1 MEKTLLNRA
10 EELLEELSEYRRYL
24 HENAETG
31 FDLKKTKA
39 YVKARLSEM
48 GYVPQDCG
56 KAGVIALAGK
66 GKADALLLRADM
78 DALPIKEE
86 TGVKFACKIG
96 NMHACGHDLHT
107 TMLLGAAKLIKERES
122 ELTGRIKLLFQPAEE
137 TLEGA
142 KDVIEAG
149 VLKNPDVNGAIM
161 AHVTTGG
168 DLSTGRIVVCSEG
181 VSAPAAEY
189 FTVEVKGKGCH
200 GAAPQEG
207 VDALTIGARIL
218 LGFEEILA
226 RELAISQRAT
236 LTIGQFQGGNAGNA
250 IADTAVLKGTLRA
263 YDEDAR
269 KKMKM
274 RMKEIA
280 AGIAAAFQGKATVR
294 FESGCPTLKNDGGMS
309 AFTADC
315 AKKLLGKD
323 RAFTTAEL
331 DSRSVARGGGS
342 EDFSYFSH
350 EIPSVMFA
358 ISAGERKKGFVYP
371 LHHPK
376 ATFDESVLPIGVA
389 LFAYLAMCWRKK

>member
-1 MEKTLLNRA
+1 MKKELLKRA
-10 EELLEELSEYRRYL
+10 EELLREFSEDRRYL

-31 FDLKKTKA
+31 FDLEKTKA
-39 YVKARLSEM
+39 YVKSRLSEM
-48 GYVPQDCG
+48 GYAPQDCG
-56 KAGVIALAGK
+56 KAGVIATLGK
-66 GKADALLLRADM
+66 GKSGALLLRADM

-86 TGVKFACKIG
+86 TGEIFACKTG
-96 NMHACGHDLHT
+96 RMHACGHDLHT
-107 TMLLGAAKLIKERES
+107 AMLLGAAKLIKERES
-122 ELTGRIKLLFQPAEE
+122 ERAGTVKLLFQPAEE

-142 KDVIEAG
+142 KDVIEAD
-149 VLKNPDVNGAIM
+149 VLKNPAISGAVM
-161 AHVTTGG
+161 AHVTTGT
-168 DLSTGRIVVCSEG
+168 DLPTGTVVVCSEG

-189 FTVEVKGKGCH
+189 FTVIIQGKGCH

-226 RELAISQRAT
+226 REIAISQRAT

-250 IADTAVLKGTLRA
+250 IADTATLKGTLRA

-269 KKMKM
+269 KKMKR

-280 AGIAAAFQGKATVR
+280 AGIATAFKGKATVR

-309 AFTADC
+309 AFAADC
-315 AKKLLGKD
+315 AKQLFGKD

-331 DSRSVARGGGS
+331 DSRSAARGGGS
-342 EDFSYFSH
+342 EDFAYFSH
-350 EIPSVMFA
+350 KTPSVMFA
-358 ISAGERKKGFVYP
+358 LSAGERKDGFVYP

-376 ATFDESVLPIGVA
+376 AKFDESVLPIGSA
-389 LFAYLAMCWRKK
+389 LFAYLALCWRRK